1 MKRLTMDARYLSQ
14 ADRDAFKRIVCA
26 RRDEIGQLIKR
37 MEKRHWFTDDC
48 ALQSLRAAWHAM
60 HAAVQALKQADG
72 QPVKRY
78 EPGPK
83 YPV

>member
-1 MKRLTMDARYLSQ
+1 MDARYLSQ
-14 ADRDAFKRIVCA
+14 PDRDALKRIVCA
-26 RRDEIGQLIKR
+26 RRAEHGQLIRR
-37 MEKRHWFTDDC
+37 MEARRWFTDDGV
-48 ALQSLRAAWHAM
+48 LQSLRAAWHSL
-60 HAAVQALKQADG
+60 HAAVQALKETDG

>member
-1 MKRLTMDARYLSQ
+1 MDARYLSQ
-14 ADRDAFKRIVCA
+14 PDRDAFKRIVCA
-26 RRDEIGQLIKR
+26 RRDEIGQLIRR
-37 MEKRHWFTDDC
+37 MEARNWFTDDGV
-48 ALQSLRAAWHAM
+48 LQNLRAAWHSL
-60 HAAVQALKQADG
+60 HAAVQALKETDG